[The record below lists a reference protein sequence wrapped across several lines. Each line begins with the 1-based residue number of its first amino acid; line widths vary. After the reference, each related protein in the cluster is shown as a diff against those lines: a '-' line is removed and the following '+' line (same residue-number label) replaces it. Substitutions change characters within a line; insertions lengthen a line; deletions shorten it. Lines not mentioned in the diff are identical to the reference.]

1 MKRSRSPL
9 EPRVPGWR
17 RRARP
22 WRSRAVR
29 VGALLAFVWATTVS
43 TAHESPSASASV
55 VQRDAGHYVL
65 AMNLDVADAL
75 RRTLQPAMPPAE
87 FQAVF
92 SAMGPEEFAGAWARA
107 TAAWVR
113 ACTLEVAGQ
122 AWPALRWRWPPAPEV
137 QARIRERLM
146 HGLTQARPAGD
157 AGGGPAREAAHGPH
171 LLVQAQAEF
180 RVAGTAQGPVK
191 LVLHPALR
199 PLAVTSYR
207 PQQQWVGA
215 GDGAIALRF

>member
-1 MKRSRSPL
+1 MRHARPHL
-9 EPRVPGWR
+9 ERGVPGG
-17 RRARP
+17 RARAHP
-22 WRSRAVR
+22 WRSRALR
-29 VGALLAFVWATTVS
+29 LGATLACVWGTSVS
-43 TAHESPSASASV
+43 TAHESPSASASI

-65 AMNLDVADAL
+65 VMNLDVTDAL

-92 SAMGPEEFAGAWARA
+92 SAMGPEEFAGAWTRA
-107 TAAWVR
+107 TAGWAR

-122 AWPALRWRWPPAPEV
+122 ARPALRWRWPPVQEV

-146 HGLTQARPAGD
+146 QGLTQARPAGD
-157 AGGGPAREAAHGPH
+157 TGGGSAREAAHGPH

-180 RVAGTAQGPVK
+180 RVAGASQGPVK

-207 PQQQWVGA
+207 PHQQWVGA

>member
-1 MKRSRSPL
+1 MRPVCSPL
-9 EPRVPGWR
+9 EPGLPGGR
-17 RRARP
+17 NRARP
-22 WRSRAVR
+22 RRSAAVR
-29 VGALLAFVWATTVS
+29 LGALLALAFGTNVCA
-43 TAHESPSASASV
+43 AHESPSASASV

-65 AMNLDVADAL
+65 AMNLDVAEAL

-92 SAMGPEEFAGAWARA
+92 SAMGGEEFAGAWARA
-107 TAAWVR
+107 TAAWAR
-113 ACTLEVAGQ
+113 ACTLDVAGQ
-122 AWPALRWRWPPAPEV
+122 ARPAVRWRWPLAQEA

-157 AGGGPAREAAHGPH
+157 TGAGPAREAAHSPH
-171 LLVQAQAEF
+171 LLAQAQAEF
-180 RVAGTAQGPVK
+180 RVEGVTQGPVK

-207 PQQQWVGA
+207 PRQQWVGA
-215 GDGAIALRF
+215 GEGAIALSF

>member
-1 MKRSRSPL
+1 MRHARPHL
-9 EPRVPGWR
+9 ERGLPGGR
-17 RRARP
+17 ARARP
-22 WRSRAVR
+22 SRSRAVR
-29 VGALLAFVWATTVS
+29 LGAVLAIAFGATVS
-43 TAHESPSASASV
+43 AAHESPSASASI
-55 VQRDAGHYVL
+55 VQREAGHYVL
-65 AMNLDVADAL
+65 TMNLDAADAL

-92 SAMGPEEFAGAWARA
+92 SAMGPQEFAGAWARA
-107 TAAWVR
+107 TAAWAR

-122 AWPALRWRWPPAPEV
+122 TRSALRWRWPPAQEV

-146 HGLTQARPAGD
+146 QGLTQARPAGD
-157 AGGGPAREAAHGPH
+157 AGGGPAREATHGPH
-171 LLVQAQAEF
+171 PLVQAQAEF
-180 RVAGTAQGPVK
+180 RVAGASQSPVK

-207 PQQQWVGA
+207 PHQQWVGA